1 MKDFRGPLRRK
12 QGSTNWTCSLDARH
26 LQGSSAFLLISLIHS
41 RTRQSGCDATG
52 IWVGFQISS
61 SLFLHSTGSLLRI
74 ILSGFLSEKEYGLC
88 FGCRLM
94 KSNTASWLT
103 SGTPNRSEG
112 LIYSQDFQKPLL
124 WIACKPGREA
134 SPETAF
140 QLISCEK

>member
-1 MKDFRGPLRRK
+1 MKDF
-12 QGSTNWTCSLDARH
+12 QGTPCSANKAALTGLAFILDARH
-26 LQGSSAFLLISLIHS
+26 LQGSSSFLPHLLD
-41 RTRQSGCDATG
+41 TLQDQASGGDATG
-52 IWVGFQISS
+52 IWVGFQIS

-103 SGTPNRSEG
+103 SGTPTRSEG

-140 QLISCEK
+140 QLSFM